1 MKLFSNI
8 VSRLK
13 NNKKLET
20 IVYSALLLFAA
31 VIFFAS
37 GGISS
42 CGRKDAELSAKES
55 DEYSEE
61 YESADSLG
69 SRLEEILSSIEGA
82 GKVRVMI
89 CYESGSEIV
98 PALDSQK
105 SETEGGMSETTKP
118 VTVTRDGKQTPL
130 ILTELT
136 PKIRGVIVV
145 AEGGRDIRV
154 RTELQNAVVT
164 VLGTDPSRVS
174 VFSMKH

>member
-1 MKLFSNI
+1 MKLLSNV

-13 NNKKLET
+13 GNKKLET
-20 IVYSALLLFAA
+20 IVYSVLLLFAA

-42 CGRKDAELSAKES
+42 CGRKDGEPKENES
-55 DEYSEE
+55 DEYSEG
-61 YESADSLG
+61 YESEDSLG
-69 SRLEEILSSIEGA
+69 SRLEQILSSIDGA

-89 CYESGSEIV
+89 CYESGIEIV

-118 VTVTRDGKQTPL
+118 VTVTRDGRQTP
-130 ILTELT
+130 IVLTELT

-154 RTELQNAVVT
+154 RTELENAVVT